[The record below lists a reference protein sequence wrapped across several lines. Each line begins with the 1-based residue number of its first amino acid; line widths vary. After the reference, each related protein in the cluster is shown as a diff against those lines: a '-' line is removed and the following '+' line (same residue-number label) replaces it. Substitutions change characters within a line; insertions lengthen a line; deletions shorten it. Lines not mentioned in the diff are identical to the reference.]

1 VRVGDKILF
10 LSELGELLVFPA
22 IPTAFKPLY
31 MQQVLGRGRTHFT
44 LSGNILFLRDDRMV
58 NSSRKISLRVF
69 EAPKLKGTWKQK
81 KQKILSSA
89 ILDDAKINFS

>member
-44 LSGNILFLRDDRMV
+44 LSGNILFLRDDRML

-69 EAPKLKGTWKQK
+69 EAPQTKGNMEAEGTKDF
-81 KQKILSSA
+81 IFC
-89 ILDDAKINFS
+89 NPE